1 MSVLNMKITL
11 KITVIPQVCIE
22 MPMLSPSDNY
32 FENYFD
38 PARIILS
45 MFSQSDSNFENY
57 FDPARIEMSM
67 FSQLNLKS
75 TRRPQKMGEASE
87 AAAQA
92 WKRDLNEK

>member
-1 MSVLNMKITL
+1 
-11 KITVIPQVCIE
+11 
-22 MPMLSPSDNY
+22 
-32 FENYFD
+32 
-38 PARIILS
+38 
-45 MFSQSDSNFENY
+45 
-57 FDPARIEMSM
+57 MSM